1 MRIIGRALEPLFD
14 GTMIWNL
21 NVSCLTWLF
30 RGSKKSRDC
39 GQGSAIARTYYQG
52 WVQAYE
58 SDLTVMQGEQLLN
71 DLFLILKN

>member
-1 MRIIGRALEPLFD
+1 MESECQLFD
-14 GTMIWNL
+14 L
-21 NVSCLTWLF
+21 AVS
-30 RGSKKSRDC
+30 GVKKCRDC

-52 WVQAYE
+52 WVQGYA